1 MCYPLKEESMQQTDL
16 QRWDTSTSNPSASN
30 STHTNTTNTGSSSQ
44 STNNNSSN
52 NSRKRNFGQ
61 ESLTTQDE
69 DNAGITGDDDDKKER
84 KPRKA
89 PHELLTDAEKKANHI
104 ASEKKR
110 RQNIRLGFDQLIEI
124 VPSLTQGN
132 RSEAFI
138 LQKSVDHIRHL
149 INVKNDLKSQIR
161 DLQGVLGEPSY
172 DEDSSEDD
180 LTYSSY

>member
-1 MCYPLKEESMQQTDL
+1 MSQQ
-16 QRWDTSTSNPSASN
+16 Q
-30 STHTNTTNTGSSSQ
+30 HQ
-44 STNNNSSN
+44 SN
-52 NSRKRNFGQ
+52 NSNNSINTNLYLSSLLQDDTHQDHNTSTNVNTNRKRSYSTDQALDGG
-61 ESLTTQDE
+61 EE
-69 DNAGITGDDDDKKER
+69 EGDTSEKKER
-84 KPRKA
+84 KGRKA

-161 DLQGVLGEPSY
+161 DLQGVLGEAP
-172 DEDSSEDD
+172 
-180 LTYSSY
+180 LKTI

>member
-1 MCYPLKEESMQQTDL
+1 MSITQQEQPKYINALLIPEDTEEDNKYIQ
-16 QRWDTSTSNPSASN
+16 P
-30 STHTNTTNTGSSSQ
+30 SSSSSLSIVQ
-44 STNNNSSN
+44 PNNSSN
-52 NSRKRNFGQ
+52 NNKKRSLDNTEIKLE
-61 ESLTTQDE
+61 ESSPTP
-69 DNAGITGDDDDKKER
+69 KKER

-110 RQNIRLGFDQLIEI
+110 RQNIKLGFDQLIDI

-149 INVKNDLKSQIR
+149 ISVKNDLKSQIK
-161 DLQGVLGEPSY
+161 DLQNLLGESAF
-172 DEDSSEDD
+172 DDDSSEDD
-180 LTYSSY
+180 LTYSSF

>member
-1 MCYPLKEESMQQTDL
+1 MSQQ
-16 QRWDTSTSNPSASN
+16 QQQQPSN
-30 STHTNTTNTGSSSQ
+30 SNNNINTNLYLSSLLQDDTHQDHNA
-44 STNNNSSN
+44 STNSN
-52 NSRKRNFGQ
+52 NSRKRSYSTDQALDGG
-61 ESLTTQDE
+61 EE
-69 DNAGITGDDDDKKER
+69 EGDVSEKKER
-84 KPRKA
+84 KGRKA

-161 DLQGVLGEPSY
+161 DLQGVLGEANY
-172 DEDSSEDD
+172 DEDVSD
-180 LTYSSY
+180 LL

>member
-1 MCYPLKEESMQQTDL
+1 MALD
-16 QRWDTSTSNPSASN
+16 DTQLDHSASAN
-30 STHTNTTNTGSSSQ
+30 SNT
-44 STNNNSSN
+44 
-52 NSRKRNFGQ
+52 SRKRSYSTDQALDGG
-61 ESLTTQDE
+61 EE
-69 DNAGITGDDDDKKER
+69 EGDVSEKKER
-84 KPRKA
+84 KGRKA

-138 LQKSVDHIRHL
+138 LQKCTLVFFLNYGVRNTNPLFLFSMAAVDHIRHL

-161 DLQGVLGEPSY
+161 DLQGVLGEA
-172 DEDSSEDD
+172 
-180 LTYSSY
+180 

>member
-1 MCYPLKEESMQQTDL
+1 MSLTHQGQSSFVNALLMPEDLSEENDHQPQT
-16 QRWDTSTSNPSASN
+16 
-30 STHTNTTNTGSSSQ
+30 
-44 STNNNSSN
+44 
-52 NSRKRNFGQ
+52 NSRKRALENTN
-61 ESLTTQDE
+61 SADE
-69 DNAGITGDDDDKKER
+69 DSPSNKRER

-124 VPSLTQGN
+124 VPTLTQGS

-149 INVKNDLKSQIR
+149 VGIKNDLKSQIK
-161 DLQGVLGEPSY
+161 DLQNVLGESNF
-172 DEDSSEDD
+172 DEESSEDE
-180 LTYSSY
+180 LTYSSF

>member
-1 MCYPLKEESMQQTDL
+1 MTEPQDKHSLTIPDEVASPSSSSSSNTRKRAYDE
-16 QRWDTSTSNPSASN
+16 DTSKETP
-30 STHTNTTNTGSSSQ
+30 
-44 STNNNSSN
+44 
-52 NSRKRNFGQ
+52 
-61 ESLTTQDE
+61 
-69 DNAGITGDDDDKKER
+69 KKER
-84 KPRKA
+84 KGRKA

-149 INVKNDLKSQIR
+149 INTKNDLKSQIR
-161 DLQGVLGEPSY
+161 DLQGVLGESNY
-172 DEDSSEDD
+172 DDDSSEDD
-180 LTYSSY
+180 LTYSSF

>member
-1 MCYPLKEESMQQTDL
+1 MSQFPTQNDASFLSALMIPEDEEHRQ
-16 QRWDTSTSNPSASN
+16 
-30 STHTNTTNTGSSSQ
+30 GSSSNNTETWET
-44 STNNNSSN
+44 STTG
-52 NSRKRNFGQ
+52 RKRSQQ
-61 ESLTTQDE
+61 ELN
-69 DNAGITGDDDDKKER
+69 DNDDDEEEEGKKTDRER

-149 INVKNDLKSQIR
+149 INVKNDLKTQIR
-161 DLQGVLGEPSY
+161 EIQGVLGEPNY

-180 LTYSSY
+180 LTYSSF

>member
-1 MCYPLKEESMQQTDL
+1 MTEPNTQDTIQGAFAIPEEGASPSSSSSSNTRKRAYDSE
-16 QRWDTSTSNPSASN
+16 DTSKDTP
-30 STHTNTTNTGSSSQ
+30 
-44 STNNNSSN
+44 
-52 NSRKRNFGQ
+52 
-61 ESLTTQDE
+61 
-69 DNAGITGDDDDKKER
+69 KKER
-84 KPRKA
+84 KGRKA

-149 INVKNDLKSQIR
+149 INTKNDLKSQIK
-161 DLQGVLGEPSY
+161 DLQSVLGESNY
-172 DEDSSEDD
+172 DDESSEDD
-180 LTYSSY
+180 LTYSSF

>member
-1 MCYPLKEESMQQTDL
+1 MSQQQQPSNSNNNINTNLYLSSLL
-16 QRWDTSTSNPSASN
+16 QDDTHQDHNATSTNSN
-30 STHTNTTNTGSSSQ
+30 T
-44 STNNNSSN
+44 
-52 NSRKRNFGQ
+52 SRKRSYSTDQALDGG
-61 ESLTTQDE
+61 EE
-69 DNAGITGDDDDKKER
+69 EGDVSEKKER
-84 KPRKA
+84 KGRKA

-161 DLQGVLGEPSY
+161 DLQGVLGEA
-172 DEDSSEDD
+172 
-180 LTYSSY
+180 

>member
-1 MCYPLKEESMQQTDL
+1 MSHQQHHE
-16 QRWDTSTSNPSASN
+16 PSD
-30 STHTNTTNTGSSSQ
+30 
-44 STNNNSSN
+44 NNNSNLYANSLLHEN
-52 NSRKRNFGQ
+52 NSPEHDTSNSNG
-61 ESLTTQDE
+61 EEEVDVTE
-69 DNAGITGDDDDKKER
+69 KKER
-84 KPRKA
+84 KGRKA

-161 DLQGVLGEPSY
+161 DLQGVLGEA
-172 DEDSSEDD
+172 
-180 LTYSSY
+180 LLKMM

>member
-1 MCYPLKEESMQQTDL
+1 MIPDEESKNYET
-16 QRWDTSTSNPSASN
+16 P
-30 STHTNTTNTGSSSQ
+30 SSS
-44 STNNNSSN
+44 N
-52 NSRKRNFGQ
+52 RKRSYGQ
-61 ESLTTQDE
+61 ESLDDEEEEE
-69 DNAGITGDDDDKKER
+69 DNKKER
-84 KPRKA
+84 KGRKA

-161 DLQGVLGEPSY
+161 DLQGVLGEPNY